1 MPSILDGIKQIAV
14 NQILQKPHSAVF
26 VWVILLRCD
35 KIMLLIEHSSDMNN
49 NKIQVCVFFLFS
61 LMQLIKVARLLPHP
75 LICSCHSLVKVHIK
89 EPKRSANMMA
99 VFFFNFITFHIDCK
113 FNGNK
118 CRTTKPF
125 FGVSAEGQ
133 NRGFRQTQIV

>member
-49 NKIQVCVFFLFS
+49 NKIQVCVFFVQF
-61 LMQLIKVARLLPHP
+61 
-75 LICSCHSLVKVHIK
+75 
-89 EPKRSANMMA
+89 NA
-99 VFFFNFITFHIDCK
+99 VD
-113 FNGNK
+113 
-118 CRTTKPF
+118 
-125 FGVSAEGQ
+125 
-133 NRGFRQTQIV
+133 